1 MRMLII
7 SLLIS
12 MVILPAGATVQAAE
26 KKAQSP
32 EDIKA
37 AMAEE
42 IIRGG
47 NEVYNCSM
55 GLSSD
60 KEVVECLERVLD
72 VNIQRDRDT
81 APFLAGAYFT
91 AFSRLTASNASQ
103 GVKEKWLKTCFKRI
117 SEIEQG
123 IGYTDK
129 ELAELTQNLSALP
142 EITKMRLR
150 EERK

>member
-1 MRMLII
+1 
-7 SLLIS
+7 
-12 MVILPAGATVQAAE
+12 MVFLPAGTGAIAAE
-26 KKAQSP
+26 SKTQSP
-32 EDIKA
+32 EDAKA

-42 IIRGG
+42 IIRGS
-47 NEVYNCSM
+47 NEVFNCSM
-55 GLSSD
+55 GLNSD

-150 EERK
+150 EEKK